1 MTSYLSEEQII
12 DINIKTILQNGGD
25 SDFAGVILNKN
36 SFSYLIEM
44 IDGLVFGQSNV
55 PCDVDKAV
63 FYVSKIIRNH
73 IFYDGNKRTGLICA
87 MVFLAINGHTPKV
100 ITDDALIEL
109 GLGIADNRITDEE
122 VREWF
127 LERYPTADN
136 EGVT

>member
-1 MTSYLSEEQII
+1 MTNYLSEDQII

-25 SDFAGVILNKN
+25 PDLAGIILNKG
-36 SFSYLIEM
+36 SFSYLMGM
-44 IDGLVFGQSNV
+44 IDGSVFGQPNV

-100 ITDDALIEL
+100 ITDEAIIEL
-109 GLGIADNRITDEE
+109 GLGIADNRTTDEMI
-122 VREWF
+122 REWF
-127 LERYPTADN
+127 LERYPTA
-136 EGVT
+136 GVTS